1 MRDDGA
7 GTLNKLC
14 FNSEIFVEFK
24 NERKIQS
31 LTPIK
36 SAAVHWL

>member
-1 MRDDGA
+1 MRDEGA

-14 FNSEIFVEFK
+14 FDSEILLSLKKEKKVP
-24 NERKIQS
+24 N

-36 SAAVHWL
+36 SAAVQWL